1 MSKANIKINDPERG
15 TAFELMEEDGTLSTG
30 DTHEIDDGVELTHE
44 KMYLQKGA
52 GGGEIVY
59 FTLEFAR
66 NIGEGVAAA
75 YIYDKLKDKNLG
87 SLEIGGEEIEVDED
101 KIQKKLEEFVG

>member
-15 TAFELMEEDGTLSTG
+15 TTFELMEEDGTLSAG
-30 DTHEIDDGVELTHE
+30 DTHEIDDGVKLTHD

-59 FTLEFAR
+59 FTLEVAR
-66 NIGEGVAAA
+66 SIGEGVAAA
-75 YIYDKLKDKNLG
+75 YIYDKLKDKNIG
-87 SLEIGGEEIEVDED
+87 SLEIGGKETDIDED
-101 KIQKKLEEFVG
+101 KIQKRLEEF